1 MLREVNKIAQTY
13 IGGGGSVCLYAFED
27 MDGWAAVAASHTKSD
42 ETYMPFGQGIEI
54 TTTRNNNAERV
65 FGVGARNATATVN
78 KQYSGSFTVS
88 GVLSNAYWLLGV
100 LGANADAET
109 TGAYTHTYTETDI
122 LPSFT
127 TTTSFEL
134 GTTDFASDLI
144 GCVVNQCTISA
155 AVNEALKFSLEGTY
169 RYENLGTTKLSN
181 LADVEPVF
189 TFAHGSVEMPDGT
202 SIAAVQSFEL
212 TIVNNA
218 EAVFGI
224 GSRFMT
230 AVVAKNREYNFS
242 MTAAFNDYTDLL
254 TYFLNGT
261 NTATAPDAG
270 SGTEIATL
278 ELTFTNDDG
287 DILDIN
293 LTGVHL
299 NEETLPQNSTEVV
312 KEDVSGWARACTNI
326 VYTNDIEIAPAAAD
340 NI

>member
-1 MLREVNKIAQTY
+1 
-13 IGGGGSVCLYAFED
+13 
-27 MDGWAAVAASHTKSD
+27 MDGWSAVAASHTKSD
-42 ETYMPFGQGIEI
+42 ETYMPFGQGVEI
-54 TTTRNNNAERV
+54 NVTRSNNAERIV
-65 FGVGARNATATVN
+65 GVGARNATATVN
-78 KQYSGSFTVS
+78 KQYGGAITIN

-109 TGAYTHTYTETDI
+109 TEAYTHTYTEANI

-127 TTTSFEL
+127 VVQSFEL
-134 GTTDFASDLI
+134 GTTDFNSDLI
-144 GCVVNQCTISA
+144 GCVINQCTISA
-155 AVNEALKFSLEGTY
+155 AVNEALKFSLEGIY
-169 RYENLGTTKLSN
+169 RYENLGTTHVAN
-181 LADVEPVF
+181 LADVEPIF
-189 TFAHGSVEMPDGT
+189 TFAHGSIEMSDGT
-202 SIAAVQSFEL
+202 TIAAVQSFEL

-218 EAVFGI
+218 EMVYGV
-224 GSRFMT
+224 GSRFGT
-230 AVVAKNREYNFS
+230 GVVAKNREYNFS

-254 TYFLNGT
+254 TYFMNGT
-261 NTATAPDAG
+261 NTASAPDAG

-299 NEETLPQNSTEVV
+299 NEETLPQNVTEVV

-326 VYTNDIEIAPAAAD
+326 IYTNDVELAMAAAD

>member
-1 MLREVNKIAQTY
+1 MAQTY
-13 IGGGGSVCLYAFED
+13 IGGTSSVCLYAFED
-27 MDGWAAVAASHTKSD
+27 MDGWALAPASHTKSD
-42 ETYMPFGQGIEI
+42 ETYVPFGHGIDV
-54 TTTRNNNAERV
+54 TVSRNNNSERV

-78 KQYSGSFTVS
+78 KQYGGSFTIN

-100 LGANADAET
+100 MGTNADSGT
-109 TGAYTHTYTETDI
+109 GGAYTHTYTEANI

-144 GCVVNQCTISA
+144 GCVVNECTISA
-155 AVNEALKFSLEGTY
+155 AINEAIKFSLDGTF
-169 RYENLGTTKLSN
+169 RYENLGTTA
-181 LADVEPVF
+181 LADNPDIEPIF
-189 TFAHGSVEMPDGT
+189 TFAHGSIEMPDGT
-202 SIAAVQSFEL
+202 TIAAIQTFEL

-218 EAVFGI
+218 EGVYGV

-230 AVVAKNREYNFS
+230 GVVAKNREYNFS
-242 MTAAFNDYTDLL
+242 FTAAFNDYTALL
-254 TYFLNGT
+254 TYFMNGT
-261 NTATAPDAG
+261 NTATAPTTG
-270 SGTEIATL
+270 TGTEIATL

-299 NEETLPQNSTEVV
+299 SEHTLPQNPTEVI
-312 KEDVSGWARACTNI
+312 KEDVTGWARGCTNVI
-326 VYTNDIEIAPAAAD
+326 YTNDVETAPKAAD

>member
-1 MLREVNKIAQTY
+1 MAQTY
-13 IGGGGSVCLYAFED
+13 ISGGGSVCLYAFED
-27 MDGWAAVAASHTKSD
+27 MDGWAVAVASHTKSD
-42 ETYMPFGQGIEI
+42 ETYMPFGQGVEV
-54 TTTRNNNAERV
+54 TVTRSNNAERIW
-65 FGVGARNATATVN
+65 GVGARNATATVN
-78 KQYSGSFTVS
+78 KQYGGAFTIN
-88 GVLSNAYWLLGV
+88 GVLTNAYWLLGV
-100 LGANADAET
+100 LGANSDGGT
-109 TGAYTHTYTETDI
+109 VGAYTHTYTEADI

-144 GCVVNQCTISA
+144 GCVIDTCAISA
-155 AVNEALKFSLEGTY
+155 AINEALKFSLEGSY
-169 RYENLGTTKLSN
+169 RYENLGTTKTSD

-189 TFAHGSVEMPDGT
+189 TFAHGSIEMPDGT
-202 SIAAVQSFEL
+202 TIAAVQSFEL
-212 TIVNNA
+212 TISNNA
-218 EAVFGI
+218 EQVYGV
-224 GSRFMT
+224 GSRFPT
-230 AVVAKNREYNFS
+230 GVVAKNREYNIT

-254 TYFLNGT
+254 TYFMNGT
-261 NTATAPDAG
+261 NTASAPDAG

-299 NEETLPQNSTEVV
+299 NEETLPQSVNEVV

-326 VYTNDIEIAPAAAD
+326 VYTNDVETAPLAAT